1 MTSGPQKLWAQAGGS
16 SFDAISRR
24 HPIVQA
30 APIPPGILTLMDY
43 EPHARERMGENAW
56 SFISTG
62 TADELTLRANREAF
76 EKLALQARALAD
88 MSGAHTRLTLF
99 GDAYEHPILLAP
111 VAFHRLVHPDG
122 ELATA
127 FGASAIRTGMVVS
140 TSSSVTIEEIGR
152 QATSPLWFQL
162 YLQNDRIF
170 TETLVQR
177 AEAAGYRAIVL
188 TVDAPVTL
196 RNREQRAGFR
206 LPPGIGPVNLQ
217 GMVPP
222 PPPRA
227 EPHESEVFRGLLD
240 GAATWKDIAWLRS
253 ITRLPLLLKG
263 IMAPADAI
271 RAIEEGVDG
280 IVVSNHGGRALDT
293 APASI
298 EALPRIAAAVAGR
311 MPILMDGGIR
321 RGSDVLKALALGA
334 RAVMIGRPYIYGLAV
349 GGPVGVAHVV
359 KILRTE
365 LEIAMTLTGCAN
377 LEAIDRSVIWE

>member
-1 MTSGPQKLWAQAGGS
+1 
-16 SFDAISRR
+16 
-24 HPIVQA
+24 
-30 APIPPGILTLMDY
+30 MDY

-56 SFISTG
+56 AYISTG
-62 TADELTLRANREAF
+62 TADERTLQANREAF
-76 EKLALQARALAD
+76 ERLRLQGRVMTD

-99 GDAYEHPILLAP
+99 GDSFEHPIFLAP
-111 VAFHRLVHPDG
+111 VAFHCLVHPDG

-140 TSSSVTIEEIGR
+140 TSASVPIEQIAR

-162 YLQNDRIF
+162 YLQYDRVF
-170 TETLVQR
+170 TKSLVTR
-177 AEAAGYRAIVL
+177 AEQAGYRALVL

-206 LPPGIGPVNLQ
+206 LPPGVEAVNLR
-217 GMVPP
+217 GMIPP
-222 PPPRA
+222 PLPGA
-227 EPHESEVFRGLLD
+227 EPHESEVFRGLLA

-263 IMAPADAI
+263 IMSPADAA
-271 RAIEEGVDG
+271 RAIAEGVDG
-280 IVVSNHGGRALDT
+280 IIVSNHGGRALDT

-298 EALPRIAAAVAGR
+298 EALPRIAEMVAGR
-311 MPILMDGGIR
+311 VPILMDGGIR

-334 RAVMIGRPYIYGLAV
+334 KAVLIGRPYIYGLAV

>member
-1 MTSGPQKLWAQAGGS
+1 
-16 SFDAISRR
+16 
-24 HPIVQA
+24 
-30 APIPPGILTLMDY
+30 MDY

-56 SFISTG
+56 SFIATG

-76 EKLALQARALAD
+76 EALKLESRALAE

-99 GDAYEHPILLAP
+99 GDSYEHPILLAP

-127 FGASAIRTGMVVS
+127 FGASAIRAGMVVS
-140 TSSSVTIEEIGR
+140 TSASVSLEHIAR
-152 QATSPLWFQL
+152 QASSPLWFQL
-162 YLQNDRIF
+162 YLQHDRTF
-170 TETLVQR
+170 TKALVQR
-177 AEAAGYRAIVL
+177 AEQSGYRALVL

-206 LPPGIGPVNLQ
+206 LPPGIEAVNLR
-217 GMVPP
+217 GMAPP
-222 PPPRA
+222 HPPRA

-240 GAATWKDIAWLRS
+240 GAATWKDVAWLRS

-263 IMAPADAI
+263 IVSPADAA
-271 RAIEEGVDG
+271 RAIDEGVDG

-298 EALPRIAAAVAGR
+298 EALPRIADIVAGR
-311 MPILMDGGIR
+311 VPILMDGGIR

-365 LEIAMTLTGCAN
+365 LEIAMTLTGRPN
-377 LEAIDRSVIWE
+377 LDSIDRSVIWD